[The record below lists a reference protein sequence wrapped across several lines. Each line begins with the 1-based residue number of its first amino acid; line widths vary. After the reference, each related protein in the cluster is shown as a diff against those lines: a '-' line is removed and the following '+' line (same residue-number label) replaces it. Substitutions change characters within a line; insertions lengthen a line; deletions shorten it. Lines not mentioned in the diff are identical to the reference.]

1 MSNHLSRKIKTT
13 LYHWNMNKK
22 DDFGKVISQLR
33 IDRGLT
39 QKELAEKME
48 ISSTLITDYER
59 GKLRLHGEIIV
70 KLADVLQVSADEIL
84 GRKTHSGKE
93 DSANSLRIMK
103 RVRNIESLPQYKQK
117 IILQMID
124 AYVKSEEIK

>member
-1 MSNHLSRKIKTT
+1 
-13 LYHWNMNKK
+13 MNKRN
-22 DDFGKVISQLR
+22 FGEIISQLR
-33 IDRGLT
+33 IERGLT

-59 GKLRLHGEIIV
+59 GKLRLHGEVIL

-84 GRKTHSGKE
+84 GMESQNKKD
-93 DSANSLRIMK
+93 DSTCSLRIMK
-103 RVRNIESLPQYKQK
+103 RVKKIESLPQFKQK

-124 AYVKSEEIK
+124 GYIKGES

>member
-1 MSNHLSRKIKTT
+1 
-13 LYHWNMNKK
+13 MNKK
-22 DDFGKVISQLR
+22 YDFGKVISQLR

-39 QKELAEKME
+39 QKELAEKMK

-70 KLADVLQVSADEIL
+70 KLADVLQISTDEIL
-84 GRKTHSGKE
+84 GRETHSGKK

-124 AYVKSEEIK
+124 GYIKGEG